1 MISQWFPP
9 HVSGGSIRTFNAA
22 KGLTLIG
29 HDVTVIT
36 PIPSPPFVS
45 KTKYN
50 RKRNISWDSD
60 SGIRVIRTWSPF
72 LQDLGLARRLIL
84 FLCFMVTSLFPLPF
98 IRHVDVVWAV
108 NPPIFSVFPALFYKA
123 VNRCVLFRDVPDLWP
138 EAIYDFGLIKSGVFK
153 SILDFVSKLS
163 YLLADGVTSISA
175 GYLPVLKKQYGL
187 TDDRLHFIEVGVD
200 TDLLH
205 PYVEEST
212 NSSSYR
218 FNNKFIVMYSGNLG
232 VQYDFDTVLE
242 AAKLLKKYDGIL
254 FVIRGWG
261 VLRNFIQENIN
272 GLSNVFLDTEVV
284 DNKKICEILNS
295 ADVFLL
301 PMKPLKAA
309 EMGLPTK
316 LFEYQ
321 ACGKPII
328 VSSQGEPARYIMST
342 DSGIVVPPN
351 DPKALS
357 EAILELYRNEK
368 KKDLLGKNGWIYVSK
383 NLTLRKIGERL
394 HKVIIFH
401 VSQKIRGRSRSKF
414 GFRKADM

>member
-1 MISQWFPP
+1 MHILMISQFFPP

-22 KGLTLIG
+22 NGLTLIG
-29 HDVTVIT
+29 HEVTVIT
-36 PIPSPPFVS
+36 PFPSPPFVS
-45 KTKYN
+45 RTEYN
-50 RKRNISWDSD
+50 GKRNMNWDSVN
-60 SGIRVIRTWSPF
+60 GIRVIRTWSPF

-108 NPPIFSVFPALFYKA
+108 NPPIFSVFPALIYKA

-138 EAIYDFGLIKSGVFK
+138 EAIYDLGLIKSGVFK
-153 SILDFVSKLS
+153 SILDFVSKVS
-163 YLLADGVTSISA
+163 YLVADGVTSISA

-205 PYVEEST
+205 PYVEESN

-242 AAKLLKKYDGIL
+242 AAKLLKKYDDIL

-261 VLRNFIQENIN
+261 VLKNFIQENIN

-284 DNKKICEILNS
+284 DNKKMCEILNS

-301 PMKPLKAA
+301 PMNPLKAA

-316 LFEYQ
+316 LLEYQ
-321 ACGKPII
+321 ACGKPI
-328 VSSQGEPARYIMST
+328 VVCSKGEPARYIRST
-342 DSGIVVPPN
+342 DSGIVVPPK
-351 DPKALS
+351 DPRALS
-357 EAILELYRNEK
+357 EAILELYRNENK
-368 KKDLLGKNGWIYVSK
+368 RTRLGENGWKHVS
-383 NLTLRKIGERL
+383 NYLSCNKIGERL
-394 HKVIIFH
+394 SNVFESTYKNNKQ
-401 VSQKIRGRSRSKF
+401 S
-414 GFRKADM
+414 